1 MRKFAISMTAFIL
14 AICCVCTS
22 AFAAPVAEDV
32 GLDELTKREYYAEYN
47 EIAKEVSKETELDIV
62 VLPMDEFKEEDWR
75 TPEEF
80 RKYITEV
87 AKWRLI
93 CTEVGIQPYSTA
105 TATKSAKV
113 TADGDTHSIDITGSF
128 KTQLWASTGRQH
140 FAGINSI
147 TSKMSGR
154 VGTWKQTGYEY
165 ELIDSARTYAIHVSG
180 ELTIAGAKFLNKL
193 AYVEF
198 YCSNTGL
205 VS

>member
-1 MRKFAISMTAFIL
+1 MTAFIL
-14 AICCVCTS
+14 AMCCVCTS
-22 AFAAPVAEDV
+22 AFAAPVTEGV
-32 GLDELTKREYYAEYN
+32 ELDEQTKQEYYAEYN

-62 VLPMDEFKEEDWR
+62 VLPMSEFQEEDWR

-80 RKYITEV
+80 QKYITEV
-87 AKWRLI
+87 ANWRLI
-93 CTEVGIQPYSTA
+93 CTETEAGIQLYSTA

-113 TADGDTHSIDITGSF
+113 TADGDTHYIDITGSF
-128 KTQLWASTGRQH
+128 KTQLNTSTGRQH
-140 FAGINSI
+140 FAGINYI

-154 VGTWKQTGYEY
+154 VGTWVQTGYER
-165 ELIDSARTYAIHVSG
+165 ELIDGARTYAIHVSG

-198 YCSNTGL
+198 YCSDTGS